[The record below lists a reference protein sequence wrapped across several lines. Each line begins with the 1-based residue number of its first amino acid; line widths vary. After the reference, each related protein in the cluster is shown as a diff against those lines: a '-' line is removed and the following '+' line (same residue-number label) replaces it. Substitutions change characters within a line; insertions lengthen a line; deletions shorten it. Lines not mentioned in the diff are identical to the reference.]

1 MIKSVKEDTMAVNKI
16 ELSLKKVLQKAII
29 DLGYV
34 EDYNLEQIVI
44 EIPKDKAHGDYSS
57 NIAMQLTKVLR
68 RNPREIAQG
77 IVNAI
82 DKDMG
87 NIDHVEI
94 AGPGFINL
102 FLKKDAM
109 TSILK
114 EVLQEKEHYGETDFG
129 QGIKYNI

>member
-57 NIAMQLTKVLR
+57 NIAMQLTKVL
-68 RNPREIAQG
+68 
-77 IVNAI
+77 
-82 DKDMG
+82 KKKSKKK
-87 NIDHVEI
+87 
-94 AGPGFINL
+94 L
-102 FLKKDAM
+102 LKR
-109 TSILK
+109 
-114 EVLQEKEHYGETDFG
+114 
-129 QGIKYNI
+129 